1 MENKL
6 EMSDEDSYI
15 TEESTGEYESES
27 DSMNGTEDS
36 DSDTEFDVNNSSYS
50 SNSPYSSFKHLICQ
64 MLTLF
69 LGLK

>member
-50 SNSPYSSFKHLICQ
+50 SNSPYNSFKHLICQ